1 MKKVVL
7 ICSILLTL
15 LLCACGTSEASTVY
29 TVTKNNID
37 YVVDTENKT
46 ISDGHHTYQYD
57 FSGNSSNYSITIKYP
72 NGATYWWNKSGY
84 TGHGGW
90 SDNYDEKRYVDG
102 DILTEVVLEKA
113 PREQKSGQG
122 FAALLVAAVGVF
134 NIMSPQTAWYLEYG
148 WRFKNAEPSDLALG
162 FNRVGGL
169 IAVIV
174 AVILLFT

>member
-1 MKKVVL
+1 M
-7 ICSILLTL
+7 
-15 LLCACGTSEASTVY
+15 Y
-29 TVTKNNID
+29 TATKNNID

>member
-1 MKKVVL
+1 MKRVL
-7 ICSILLTL
+7 LVGCFLLAL
-15 LLCACGTSEASTVY
+15 LLSACGASSSVY
-29 TVTKNNID
+29 TITKNNVD
-37 YVVDTENKT
+37 YVVDKANKT

-84 TGHGGW
+84 AGHGGW
-90 SDNYDEKRYVDG
+90 SHNYDEKRYVDG